1 MSLHSMKYSF
11 NKLSMSCALL
21 RFNCVI
27 AAKISSAVI
36 GKSNSSL

>member
-11 NKLSMSCALL
+11 NKLSIPCALL
-21 RFNCVI
+21 RFNCFI
-27 AAKISSAVI
+27 ADTISLTVI